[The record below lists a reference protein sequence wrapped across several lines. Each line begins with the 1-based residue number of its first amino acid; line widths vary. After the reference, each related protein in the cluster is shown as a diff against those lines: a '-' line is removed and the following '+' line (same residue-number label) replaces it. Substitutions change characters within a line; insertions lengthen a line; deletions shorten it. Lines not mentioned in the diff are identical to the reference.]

1 MIANDATSSSVTLID
16 LVIFL
21 SVQVGDN
28 SNSMAGPNT
37 VLTTLDLLFDPDT
50 NFYAKKKLRVATQ
63 TEQHQVTSDSDDTSY
78 R

>member
-1 MIANDATSSSVTLID
+1 
-16 LVIFL
+16 
-21 SVQVGDN
+21 
-28 SNSMAGPNT
+28 MAGPNT